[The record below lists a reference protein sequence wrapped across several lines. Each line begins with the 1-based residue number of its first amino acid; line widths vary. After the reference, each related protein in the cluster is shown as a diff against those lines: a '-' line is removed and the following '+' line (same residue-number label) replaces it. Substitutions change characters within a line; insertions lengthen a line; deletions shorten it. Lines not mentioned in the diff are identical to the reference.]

1 MMDALMGIDV
11 GTSSCKLTVF
21 RKDGTVILT
30 DTRKYPVYY
39 PQDGWVEQDPEDWW
53 ECICAAVSKMMA
65 DDKMKEVNIKGI
77 GIDGQGWSMIPI
89 DKEGRVQKSDLDGHS
104 CRRFVRGIQE
114 ENRRREDF

>member
-39 PQDGWVEQDPEDWW
+39 PQDGWVEQDPEEWW
-53 ECICAAVSKMMA
+53 
-65 DDKMKEVNIKGI
+65 
-77 GIDGQGWSMIPI
+77 
-89 DKEGRVQKSDLDGHS
+89 
-104 CRRFVRGIQE
+104 
-114 ENRRREDF
+114 

>member
-39 PQDGWVEQDPEDWW
+39 PQDGWVERTRRNGGSASARQ
-53 ECICAAVSKMMA
+53 S
-65 DDKMKEVNIKGI
+65 
-77 GIDGQGWSMIPI
+77 
-89 DKEGRVQKSDLDGHS
+89 QK
-104 CRRFVRGIQE
+104 
-114 ENRRREDF
+114 